1 MERASE
7 LRAHFALLFM
17 VVIWAV
23 NFSVAKIALEELSPL
38 AFNAVRFPMAAAL
51 LYLVLRARGAVPL
64 PTRAELPRVLALGLL
79 GNLMYQMFFIFGLD
93 RTRAGNASLLLA
105 STPIITALLSAA
117 LGHERVRP
125 RVWVGVVATFGGI
138 LLVVLGGRA
147 ELQTGRATIVGDLL
161 MFGASITW
169 AFYTVGSR
177 ALVERYGP
185 LPITAW
191 TLWIGSAGL
200 VCAGILDALRTNW
213 QSVDASTWAA
223 VVYAGVLS
231 IGVAYIIWYYG
242 VDKLGNTRTAAYSNI
257 TPVIALGVAWLW
269 LGEVPTTAQLAGTV
283 VILTGVTVA
292 QSGRLV
298 LDAQKH
304 AVVPE

>member
-23 NFSVAKIALEELSPL
+23 NFSVAKVALEALSPL
-38 AFNAVRFPMAAAL
+38 AFNALRFPMAAAL
-51 LYLVLRARGAVPL
+51 LYLVLRMRGGIPL

-105 STPIITALLSAA
+105 STPIITALLSAS

-125 RVWVGVVATFGGI
+125 RVWLGVLATFGGI
-138 LLVVLGGRA
+138 LLVVLGGRGQVEA
-147 ELQTGRATIVGDLL
+147 GHATLAGDLL

-177 ALVERYGP
+177 PLLKRYGA
-185 LPITAW
+185 LPVTAW
-191 TLWIGSAGL
+191 TLGIGTAGIVSAGL
-200 VCAGILDALRTNW
+200 IDTLRTNW
-213 QSVDASTWAA
+213 GNVPPSIWLA

-231 IGVAYIIWYYG
+231 IGVAYIIWYYAVG
-242 VDKLGNTRTAAYSNI
+242 VLGNTRTSTYSNI
-257 TPVIALGVAWLW
+257 VPVVALAVAWLW
-269 LGEVPTTAQLAGTV
+269 LGEVPTAAQLMGTA
-283 VILTGVTVA
+283 VIVTGVTVA
-292 QSGRLV
+292 QS
-298 LDAQKH
+298 A
-304 AVVPE
+304 